1 MKDKPGRRSIK
12 EISPIDVYRLLP
24 GTACKEC
31 GEPNCMAFATR
42 LVNGEVMLDACPP
55 LRIPKY
61 QSLYQQLQQLLAPAV
76 RAVTFGFGDR
86 AITIGGK
93 HVLQRHELTYH
104 HPPPIAIEVSDQM
117 AESEIEERI
126 RKTLAFSYLYIGR
139 DLRLDAIA
147 VRAVS
152 GNPTAFA
159 SAVRHVATLTD
170 QPIILCTLDPQVMA
184 AGLEEIK
191 NRRPLLYAATQDNW
205 KEMGAIALAHQV
217 PLVVHSPG
225 DIALLRSLTRT
236 LQEWGIRDLVMD
248 PGTYAEGGLADT
260 LHTFTLIRRAACHDQ
275 DEYLGYPMVGIPM
288 AVWATGEFSPEMES
302 WKEAV
307 VSSLLIT
314 RYADLLVMHSMDGWV
329 LLPQL
334 IWRFN
339 LYTDPRKPV
348 SVEAGLRE
356 FGTPTPDSPVLL
368 TTNYAL
374 TYFTVESDIKSA
386 HLDCYLVVVD
396 TSGISV
402 ESAVAGRYLTPETI
416 ATAMNESGVREKVGH
431 HTLILPGLAARLSG
445 EVEEVTGW
453 RVLVGSKDS
462 SGIPSFIKEH
472 WPPDEATD

>member
-1 MKDKPGRRSIK
+1 MKEKQKRRSIK

-42 LVNGEVMLDACPP
+42 LVNGEVTLDACPP
-55 LRIPKY
+55 LKTREH
-61 QSLYQQLQQLLAPAV
+61 QTLYLQLQELLAPAV
-76 RAVTFGFGDR
+76 RAVIFGSGEH

-104 HPPPIAIEVSDQM
+104 NPPPIAIEISDRM
-117 AESEIEERI
+117 EENEIADRV
-126 RKTLAFSYLYIGR
+126 RKTLAFTYLYIGR
-139 DLRLDAIA
+139 DLHLDAIA
-147 VRAVS
+147 LRAQS
-152 GNPTAFA
+152 GDAATFA
-159 SAVRHVATLTD
+159 SCVKKVAALTNH
-170 QPIILCTLDPQVMA
+170 PFILCTFDPLVMA
-184 AGLEEIK
+184 AGLEVVK
-191 NRRPLLYAATQDNW
+191 DRRPLLYAATQDNW
-205 KEMGAIALAHQV
+205 KEMGALALKNQV

-225 DIALLRSLTRT
+225 NIALLRSLIRT
-236 LQEWGIRDLVMD
+236 LREWGVNDLVMD
-248 PGTYAEGGLADT
+248 PGTYVEEGIADT
-260 LHTFTLIRRAACHDQ
+260 LHTFTLIRRAACNAQ
-275 DEYLGYPMVGIPM
+275 DEYLGYPMIGIPLS
-288 AVWATGEFSPEMES
+288 VWGSGELSPEMAH

-307 VSSLLIT
+307 VSSLLLT
-314 RYADLLVMHSMDGWV
+314 RYADLLILHSVEGWV

-356 FGTPTPDSPVLL
+356 FGSPAPDSPVLL

-374 TYFTVESDIKSA
+374 TYFTVESDIKGA

-416 ATAMNESGVREKVGH
+416 TTAMKESGVGEKVRH

-445 EVEEVTGW
+445 EVEDVSGW
-453 RVLVGSKDS
+453 QVLVGPKDS

-472 WPPDEATD
+472 WPPDEEAE

>member
-1 MKDKPGRRSIK
+1 MEEKPKKRSIK

-42 LVNGEVMLDACPP
+42 LVNGEVTLEACPP
-55 LRIPKY
+55 LRTEEHRM
-61 QSLYQQLQQLLAPAV
+61 LYHQLQQLLAPAV
-76 RAVTFGFGDR
+76 RAVTFGSGEK
-86 AITIGGK
+86 AVTVGGK

-104 HPPPIAIEVSDQM
+104 NPPPIAIEVSDRM
-117 AESEIEERI
+117 GEKEIEERV
-126 RKTLAFSYLYIGR
+126 RKTLAFTYLYIGR
-139 DLRLDAIA
+139 ELHLDAVAI
-147 VRAVS
+147 RAES
-152 GNPTAFA
+152 NDAATFA
-159 SAVRHVATLTD
+159 NTVKVVAALTNY
-170 QPIILCTLDPQVMA
+170 PLILCTFDPVIME
-184 AGLEEIK
+184 AGLMEVK
-191 NRRPLLYAATQDNW
+191 DRRPLLYAATQENW
-205 KEMGAIALAHQV
+205 KEMGALSLKNQV
-217 PLVVHSPG
+217 PLVVYSPG

-236 LQEWGIRDLVMD
+236 LGEWGVKDLVMD
-248 PGTYAEGGLADT
+248 PGTYAQEGLADT
-260 LHTFTLIRRAACHDQ
+260 LQTFTLIRRAACHAQ
-275 DEYLGYPMVGIPM
+275 DEFLGYPMVGIPM
-288 AVWATGEFSPEMES
+288 TVWGSGELSPEMVS

-307 VSSLLIT
+307 LSSLLLT
-314 RYADLLVMHSMDGWV
+314 RYADLLILHSIDGWV

-356 FGTPTPDSPVLL
+356 FGSPVPDSPVLL

-396 TSGISV
+396 TNGISV

-416 ATAMNESGVREKVGH
+416 ATAMNDTGVAEKVSH

-445 EVEEVTGW
+445 EVEDVSGW
-453 RVLVGSKDS
+453 RVMVGPKDS
-462 SGIPSFIKEH
+462 SGIPLFIKEH
-472 WPPDEATD
+472 WPPDEDTE